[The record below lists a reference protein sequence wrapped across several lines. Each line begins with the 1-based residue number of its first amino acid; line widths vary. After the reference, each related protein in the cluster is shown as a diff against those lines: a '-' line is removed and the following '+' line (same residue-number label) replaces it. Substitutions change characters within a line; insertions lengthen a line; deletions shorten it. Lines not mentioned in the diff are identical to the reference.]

1 MGSKYKLKETLRLS
15 LSLAKAT
22 FRLRIEG
29 SYLGILWYLLNPLFL
44 FLVFMMIRQSSSLAT
59 GVMFY
64 PLYLFLGIAAF
75 NFFRATI
82 SAAIAS
88 ISNNPNYIKST
99 NMVSPESLVGAA
111 VLQHIFAH
119 LFEFLIIS
127 FLVFYFSLSA
137 VGLFYY
143 LLAFSCFIIMV
154 IGLALIF
161 AIVGVY
167 VSDLENVWAIVSQLL
182 LLGTPIFYSAS
193 SNSLIYKLNFFNP
206 LFYFLET
213 SRSLLIYGRLPET
226 NILLIFLISAPLIFF
241 LGVFVF
247 KRYKYKMAELI

>member
-99 NMVSPESLVGAA
+99 NMVSTESIVCAA
-111 VLQHIFAH
+111 V
-119 LFEFLIIS
+119 
-127 FLVFYFSLSA
+127 
-137 VGLFYY
+137 
-143 LLAFSCFIIMV
+143 
-154 IGLALIF
+154 
-161 AIVGVY
+161 
-167 VSDLENVWAIVSQLL
+167 
-182 LLGTPIFYSAS
+182 
-193 SNSLIYKLNFFNP
+193 
-206 LFYFLET
+206 
-213 SRSLLIYGRLPET
+213 
-226 NILLIFLISAPLIFF
+226 
-241 LGVFVF
+241 
-247 KRYKYKMAELI
+247 

>member
-1 MGSKYKLKETLRLS
+1 MKLRYKLKETIRLS
-15 LSLAKAT
+15 FSLAKAT

-44 FLVFMMIRQSSSLAT
+44 FLVFIMIRQSSSLAT

-64 PLYLFLGIAAF
+64 PVYLFLGIAAF
-75 NFFRATI
+75 NFFRSTI
-82 SAAIAS
+82 SAAIVAV
-88 ISNNPNYIKST
+88 SNNSNYIKST
-99 NMVSPESLVGAA
+99 NMISPESLVAAA

-119 LFEFLIIS
+119 LFEFIIIS

-137 VGLFYY
+137 VGLLYY
-143 LLAFSCFIIMV
+143 LLAFFWFIIMI

-167 VSDLENVWAIVSQLL
+167 VSDLENVWVIVSQLL

-193 SNSLIYKLNFFNP
+193 PSSLIYKLNFFNP

-213 SRSLLIYGRLPET
+213 SRSLLIYGRLPEV
-226 NILLIFLISAPLIFF
+226 NILLIFLITAPLIFL
-241 LGVFVF
+241 LGIFVF
-247 KRYKYKMAELI
+247 KRYKYKLAELI